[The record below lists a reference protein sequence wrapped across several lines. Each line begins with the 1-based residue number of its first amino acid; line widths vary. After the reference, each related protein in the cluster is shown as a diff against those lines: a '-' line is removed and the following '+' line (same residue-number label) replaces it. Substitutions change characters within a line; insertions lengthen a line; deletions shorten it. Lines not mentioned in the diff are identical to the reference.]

1 MLKFKVGDV
10 LVVKEGKNYEPDE
23 QEIKVLEVD
32 EARPENAYRTSDQPD
47 YWWCQ
52 STVEDNYDLK
62 KEKYMKLKKGDKI
75 RITQRGPHEFN
86 KGEVVVVDFT
96 REHADQHVFA
106 NHQHKGAV
114 CGYLYEYEYELIE
127 QRLEDEKMSYTNE
140 HMLGKYVRCTNS
152 TFHDQVVG
160 EFYKVIEELHD
171 VWVEDEEPKY
181 CVRVKD
187 LDSSEKD
194 TLFSKKH
201 TLFKDQWEPVTIKEI
216 LHEKPHYSK
225 YFIEE
230 IEEDRP
236 DYAIT
241 HIADRLM
248 KDTDGTYWNIVNV
261 SPQEKMD
268 LTARF
273 TYFDKYVI
281 TAKNYNNS
289 TAVLFADGVATY
301 EAGGLRTMV
310 SFENLQMAYVED

>member
-10 LVVKEGKNYEPDE
+10 LVVKEEKNYEPEE
-23 QEIKVLEVD
+23 QEIEVLEVN
-32 EARPENAYRTSDQPD
+32 EYNPSGAYRTSDSPD

-75 RITQRGPHEFN
+75 RITQRGTHEFH

-96 REHADQHVFA
+96 REYNIQHVFA

-114 CGYLYEYEYELIE
+114 CGYLFESEYELIE
-127 QRLEDEKMSYTNE
+127 QTLEDEKMSYTNE

-152 TFHDQVVG
+152 TFHDQKLG
-160 EFYKVIEELHD
+160 EFYKVIEELRD

-187 LDSSEKD
+187 LDSFEKRM
-194 TLFSKKH
+194 
-201 TLFKDQWEPVTIKEI
+201 LFKDQWEPVTVKEI

-225 YFIEE
+225 YLIEE
-230 IEEDRP
+230 IEEDES

-241 HIADRLM
+241 HVGDKLM

-301 EAGGLRTMV
+301 EAGGLRTIV

>member
-10 LVVKEGKNYEPDE
+10 LVVKEEKNYEPEE
-23 QEIKVLEVD
+23 QEIEVLEVN
-32 EARPENAYRTSDQPD
+32 EYNPSGAYRTSDAPD

-75 RITQRGPHEFN
+75 RITQRGTHEFH

-96 REHADQHVFA
+96 REYNIQHVFA

-114 CGYLYEYEYELIE
+114 CGYLFESEYELIE
-127 QRLEDEKMSYTNE
+127 QTLEDEKMSYTNE

-152 TFHDQVVG
+152 TFHDQKLG
-160 EFYKVIEELHD
+160 EFYKVIEELRD

-187 LDSSEKD
+187 LDSFEKRM
-194 TLFSKKH
+194 
-201 TLFKDQWEPVTIKEI
+201 LFKDQWEPVTVKEI

-225 YFIEE
+225 YLIEE
-230 IEEDRP
+230 IEEDES

-241 HIADRLM
+241 HVGDKLM

-301 EAGGLRTMV
+301 EAGGLRTIV